1 MTVFRLGIS
10 GLCLLLGALAW
21 SNDTAVW
28 GVGGVIEPMKSH
40 PSVELRSHRVMV
52 TLTPSYADVECT
64 FVLHNTGQ
72 ATSVLIGFP
81 ESGGGVDVDP
91 TRGFE
96 RFRSYVDGK
105 RVKVR
110 VINAEKERDSYWRW
124 YVKRVSFRAGQT
136 RVVRNTYRMSLGL
149 FGTGERFFEYVLTTG
164 ASWKGAIGRSEI
176 VVRLVGLDEAIW
188 WQIKPTGYRRERN
201 RIVWRLSNYEPEENL
216 YIAFLA
222 DYKVFVN
229 EEHQVFIPSE
239 DVERR
244 AGAMLVDARTLARML
259 GAQIA
264 WDNRTKRLTLR
275 RGDQKIV
282 MQVGSRWATVN
293 GKRVQLPA
301 APSITRADG
310 QEPKVRAPL
319 RAVVNALQGQVF
331 FERESLTLHITIPQ
345 HADNH

>member
-1 MTVFRLGIS
+1 MTVCRWGIS

-28 GVGGVIEPMKSH
+28 GVGGVIEPMQSH

-52 TLTPSYADVECT
+52 TLTPEYADVECT
-64 FVLHNTGQ
+64 FVLHNTGK

-110 VINAEKERDSYWRW
+110 VINAEKQRDSYWRW

-136 RVVRNTYRMSLGL
+136 RVVRNTYRMPLGIVSM
-149 FGTGERFFEYVLTTG
+149 GERFFEYVLTTG

-176 VVRLVGLDEAIW
+176 VVRLVGLDEAIE
-188 WQIKPTGYRRERN
+188 WQIRPTGYRRDRD
-201 RIVWRLSNYEPEENL
+201 RIVWRLSNYEPKEDL
-216 YIAFLA
+216 YIRFFAS
-222 DYKVFVN
+222 YQVVVN
-229 EEHQVFIPSE
+229 GEHYGIIPNE

-244 AGAMLVDARTLARML
+244 AGAMFVDARTLAWML
-259 GAQIA
+259 GAKMA

-282 MQVGSRWATVN
+282 MQVGSRWAVVN

-301 APSITRADG
+301 APSITRADR

-331 FERESLTLHITIPQ
+331 FERKTLTLYITIPQ